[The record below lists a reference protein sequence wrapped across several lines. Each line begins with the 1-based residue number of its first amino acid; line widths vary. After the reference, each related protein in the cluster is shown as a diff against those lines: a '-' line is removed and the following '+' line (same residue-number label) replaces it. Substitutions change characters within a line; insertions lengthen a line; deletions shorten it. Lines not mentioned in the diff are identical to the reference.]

1 MALNKIAVFLR
12 KDWKV
17 NRFRSAIQSA
27 FCSDDIT
34 EMILCSGFFQE
45 DTHFKAS
52 NSFKKT
58 VCTYPPN
65 IKTLKL
71 VGIYSYTWKTKFDD
85 FANNLILNNCPMCL
99 NVKKYRVPG
108 MKFHAKMMIGK
119 IKNEPVIATI
129 GSSNI
134 TGRAFGIQKNFN
146 YESDVI
152 LWDES
157 VGSINT
163 IMNSSIEE
171 FINQSDEVIVSDY
184 SENDW
189 RNGQQTLNDK
199 IKQLEED
206 IFDVAVETN
215 E

>member
-12 KDWKV
+12 KDWKI
-17 NRFRSAIQSA
+17 NRFRNAIQATFYSN
-27 FCSDDIT
+27 DIT

-45 DTHFKAS
+45 NQYFEAS
-52 NSFKKT
+52 ESFKTQQCNLK
-58 VCTYPPN
+58 
-65 IKTLKL
+65 ILKL
-71 VGIYSYTWKTKFDD
+71 IGIYNYSWKTQFDN
-85 FANNLILNNCPMCL
+85 FKNNIVHKNCPCCL
-99 NVKKYRVPG
+99 TVKKYKIPG
-108 MKFHAKMMIGK
+108 MKWHAKIMIGK
-119 IKNEPVIATI
+119 INDNPVIATI

-157 VGSINT
+157 IGSINKQ
-163 IMNSSIEE
+163 INISIEE
-171 FINQSDEVIVSDY
+171 FIDRADEVIISDY

-189 RNGQQTLNDK
+189 RNGKQSLDEK
-199 IKQLEED
+199 IKQLEND
-206 IFDVAVETN
+206 IFKVAQELI